1 MKHPPDA
8 ALCTFP
14 PDNWAFLYAQRL
26 ALKQELPLHVC
37 FCLVPKFLEAT
48 IRHYKFMLRGL
59 QEVAEVQPGD
69 VRAGWDRARGEGGR
83 QFHPFRRWRSG
94 GVCRAMNCPTAI
106 SLSLQ
111 ECAELNISFHLLL
124 GYAKDVLPTFVV
136 EHGVGGLVTDFSPL
150 RLPRQWIE
158 DVRERLPEDVPFAQ
172 VGAST
177 LGMEN

>member
-1 MKHPPDA
+1 MS
-8 ALCTFP
+8 
-14 PDNWAFLYAQRL
+14 
-26 ALKQELPLHVC
+26 LPGG
-37 FCLVPKFLEAT
+37 T
-48 IRHYKFMLRGL
+48 GL
-59 QEVAEVQPGD
+59 LGK
-69 VRAGWDRARGEGGR
+69 RGR
-83 QFHPFRRWRSG
+83 QIHPFRRWWWG
-94 GVCRAMNCPTAI
+94 GVSRAMNCPTAI

-150 RLPRQWIE
+150 RLPRQWVE

-177 LGMEN
+177 LGMEHSGWWDVGQTCLLCLAHWSDLSREHVCHVIKTVCFSHPSPRLCFPG